1 MVQNLDFYYATLGYN
16 FTEALFIYGS
26 YWFLDSHA
34 AIPALPNE
42 RKKEDEDA
50 KVATIGASY
59 NMMDRVRL
67 KAQFA
72 RVKLDHELQLL
83 PEGVVTRTEDNFSVF
98 ALAVSVFF

>member
-34 AIPALPNE
+34 GLPALANE
-42 RKKEDEDA
+42 RKEEDEDI
-50 KVATIGASY
+50 KTATFGASY
-59 NMMDRVRL
+59 NMMDRIRL

-72 RVKLDHELQLL
+72 RVKLDHEFQLR
-83 PEGVVTRTEDNFSVF
+83 PDGAVTRTEDNFSLF
-98 ALAVSVFF
+98 ALAVSIFF